1 MRNTEKLSTTE
12 KDLAIRKI
20 IQQGVVTPW
29 DRLRK
34 IFNINSVCSLQTLFF
49 GVGDCLFL
57 SILIA
62 ACLWMFL
69 VQLDSQI
76 IVCMIFGISP
86 FAYITLYALTSWKEH
101 ILYLY
106 EMRMTCKYTIKQIT
120 VVRMIY
126 FSAINMILNVL
137 ILACFSQSFNT
148 HIELWKVIG
157 LSFTSVFLYGSI
169 MLFVQL
175 RKNTFWA
182 SVVTPTF
189 WIVFNA
195 AIIFFYGA
203 GIEQILLNLTN
214 SLVISFAVV
223 SLVLYFFVL
232 FHYSLSKKAG
242 GMKNVVNK

>member
-29 DRLRK
+29 DRIRK
-34 IFNINSVCSLQTLFF
+34 IFNMNSVCALQTLFF

-62 ACLWMFL
+62 VCLWMFFI
-69 VQLDSQI
+69 QLDSQI
-76 IVCMIFGISP
+76 IVCMIFGNSP
-86 FAYITLYALTSWKEH
+86 FAYIALYAMTSWKEH
-101 ILYLY
+101 SLYLY

-137 ILACFSQSFNT
+137 ILACFSQSFNA
-148 HIELWKVIG
+148 HIERWKVIG

-182 SVVTPTF
+182 SGVTPAF
-189 WIVFNA
+189 WILCNA
-195 AIIFFYGA
+195 AIVLFYGA
-203 GIEQILLNLTN
+203 GIERILLNLTN
-214 SLVISFAVV
+214 SLVIFFAVV
-223 SLVLYFFVL
+223 SLLLYFFVL
-232 FHYSLSKKAG
+232 FHYSLSKKG
-242 GMKNVVNK
+242 RGNEKCCQ

>member
-1 MRNTEKLSTTE
+1 MRNIEKLSTTE

-29 DRLRK
+29 DRIRK
-34 IFNINSVCSLQTLFF
+34 IFNAKSVCSLRILFF

-62 ACLWMFL
+62 ACLWMFFI
-69 VQLDSQI
+69 QLDSQI

-86 FAYITLYALTSWKEH
+86 FAYIALYALTSWKEH

-106 EMRMTCKYTIKQIT
+106 EMRMACKYTIKQIT
-120 VVRMIY
+120 IVRMIY
-126 FSAINMILNVL
+126 FSAINMILNVS
-137 ILACFSQSFNT
+137 ILACFSPSFSA

-175 RKNTFWA
+175 RKNTFWV
-182 SVVTPTF
+182 SIVTPTF

-195 AIIFFYGA
+195 AIVLFYGA
-203 GIEQILLNLTN
+203 RIEQILLNLTN
-214 SLVISFAVV
+214 SLVISFAIV
-223 SLVLYFFVL
+223 SLVLYFFIL
-232 FHYSLSKKAG
+232 FHYSLSKKDR
-242 GMKNVVNK
+242 GMEKCCQ

>member
-1 MRNTEKLSTTE
+1 MRNTDKLSTTE

-20 IQQGVVTPW
+20 VQQGVVTPW

-34 IFNINSVCSLQTLFF
+34 IFNMNSVCSLQILFF

-62 ACLWMFL
+62 ACLWMFII
-69 VQLDSQI
+69 QLDSRI

-86 FAYITLYALTSWKEH
+86 FAYIALYALTSWKEH

-120 VVRMIY
+120 IVRMIY

-137 ILACFSQSFNT
+137 ILACFSQFFNA

-169 MLFVQL
+169 MLLVQL
-175 RKNTFWA
+175 KKNTFWA
-182 SVVTPTF
+182 SIVTPVF
-189 WIVFNA
+189 WIAFNA
-195 AIIFFYGA
+195 AIVLFYGA
-203 GIEQILLNLTN
+203 RIEHILLNLTN

-232 FHYSLSKKAG
+232 FHYSLSKKDG
-242 GMKNVVNK
+242 GMKNAVNK